1 MEFLRW
7 KAKCSDS
14 QIIAIMKQNEQG
26 VSVPDFFWEHG
37 MGSAQFYKWAAKFGG
52 VDLSMMK
59 RFKELEEENRRSR
72 DSYKAIS
79 AKRDDHE
86 CGRTTQY

>member
-1 MEFLRW
+1 
-7 KAKCSDS
+7 
-14 QIIAIMKQNEQG
+14 
-26 VSVPDFFWEHG
+26 